1 MNTRKYEPILNK
13 AMKAAMDYENPDD
26 QINEFIRFFGEH
38 IGSDRIYIFE
48 DDLSNKV
55 TNNTYEWCAEGV
67 ESQIDFLQKVDME
80 VIDWW
85 YSSFSRGE
93 NIITKDVEQI
103 KEEYPASYDILK
115 VQNVKSVAVSP
126 FRYKDE
132 IYGFFG
138 VDNPPESELDE
149 ISRFLDMIG
158 TFLVL
163 LLKQR
168 NVFRKSKLEAMFS
181 AYSAL
186 AGIYLSMH
194 LVDLKSGKY
203 HEIKSTDF
211 IRDNMKDGDY
221 TFAEQAA
228 SVMSVLPT
236 EKYKESVLEFVDVS
250 TLPERMKDSNTIVHE
265 FLGSYSG
272 WCRERFIK
280 VDEDNNGNLWHVI
293 FAVEVIDAEKRK
305 ENRLLYLSETDLMTG
320 IRNRGSGEKAITD
333 LINQG
338 TKGLMCLLDC
348 DKFKQVNDNYGHVV
362 GDAVIIAV
370 ARSLQSVCR
379 ENDICMRLGGDEFAM
394 FIPGITERKAAEDF
408 SMRVFAKLKNI
419 RIPEMGEER
428 IYVSMGEAFY
438 DGDRS
443 VDFDELYRNADSAM
457 YKSKTNTGYCATLEC
472 ITKMF

>member
-1 MNTRKYEPILNK
+1 MKTRKYEPILNK
-13 AMKAAMDYENPDD
+13 AMKSAMNYENPDD

-48 DDLSNKV
+48 DDIASHV
-55 TNNTYEWCAEGV
+55 TCNTYEWCAEGV
-67 ESQIDFLQKVDME
+67 QPQIEFLNAVDMDM
-80 VIDWW
+80 IDWW
-85 YSSFSRGE
+85 YAAFKNGE
-93 NIITKDVEQI
+93 SIITKDIEQI
-103 KEEYPASYDILK
+103 KDEHSDTYDLLK

-168 NVFRKSKLEAMFS
+168 NVFRKSTLEAMFS

-194 LVDLKSGKY
+194 LVDLNTGKF
-203 HEIKSTDF
+203 HEIKSSEF
-211 IRDNMKDGDY
+211 IRENMIKGDAL
-221 TFAEQAA
+221 FAHQAHQ
-228 SVMSVLPT
+228 VMSILPT
-236 EKYKESVLEFVDVS
+236 DKYKESVLEFVDLS
-250 TLPERMKDSNTIVHE
+250 TLRERMQGKNTIVHE
-265 FLGSYSG
+265 FLGNYSG

-280 VDEDNNGNLWHVI
+280 VDDDENGNLWHVI

-320 IRNRGSGEKAITD
+320 IKNRGSGEKAITD
-333 LINQG
+333 LIKAG
-338 TKGLMCLLDC
+338 RKGLMCLLDC
-348 DKFKQVNDNYGHVV
+348 DKFKQVNDTYGHIV

-370 ARSLQSVCR
+370 AKSLQSVCR
-379 ENDICMRLGGDEFAM
+379 EDDICMRLGGDEFAM
-394 FIPGITERKAAEDF
+394 FIPGITDSEGAEKF
-408 SMRVFAKLKNI
+408 SMRVFAKLKDI
-419 RIPEMGEER
+419 KIPEMGDEK

-438 DGDRS
+438 DGSSDI
-443 VDFDELYRNADSAM
+443 DFDKLYRKADSAM

-472 ITKMF
+472 VSKQF